1 MITSI
6 KIPSQLQ
13 LILLM
18 TRRKG
23 AEARRN
29 YAAFKRIEIKHSIL
43 AGTHFLA
50 SACSASQMCKSQGRK
65 CDRRTFSPKSSSF
78 QIVHVAPTAHFFGD
92 FPTSVL
98 SVSPTHLLLSHEAG
112 DLSISVLLHLETE
125 QMWRT
130 HITNVLS
137 EQHAQF
143 LYRICFAC
151 QGVNILTPV
160 NPLTCQGVNMQPF

>member
-43 AGTHFLA
+43 AGTHFPA
-50 SACSASQMCKSQGRK
+50 SACSASQMCKSQG
-65 CDRRTFSPKSSSF
+65 RRTFSPKSSSF

-112 DLSISVLLHLETE
+112 NLSTSVLLHLETE